1 MYNILI
7 PTDFSENARKA
18 VNYAI
23 WLFQGTDV
31 SLFIYNAYGTNRSDG
46 SMLISIDD
54 ILKKEA
60 DEKMAKEMARIE
72 DLKSTEMKVNGFVRN
87 CTLTS
92 YIHEVINDW
101 DIDLII
107 MGTKG
112 ETGIKGKLMGSNASS
127 VIRKV
132 DIPIITVPGTTVLDD
147 GGEFNIAFGTDL
159 KPFKGR
165 DQIAKMI
172 DAMNTDTRKVHLELF
187 YISPEKTEIREE
199 SRNYMD
205 QLCSS
210 GNCQYM
216 NIVDDSI
223 EKGLEHYIDTKK
235 PDLLMLVQRRDS
247 FINRILGNS
256 ISHSMLMKAE
266 LPMIVL
272 HDVNS

>member
-7 PTDFSENARKA
+7 PTDFSDNARKA

-31 SLFIYNAYGTNRSDG
+31 SLFVYNAYGTNRSEG

-60 DEKMAKEMARIE
+60 EVEMAREKERIN
-72 DLKSTEMKVNGFVRN
+72 DLKSADMKVNVFMRN

-92 YIHEVINDW
+92 FIHEVISDW

-112 ETGIKGKLMGSNASS
+112 ETGIKGKLMGSNASNI
-127 VIRKV
+127 IRKV
-132 DIPIITVPGTTVLDD
+132 DIPIITVPGNTVMDD
-147 GGEFNIAFGTDL
+147 GGEYNIAFGTDL

-172 DAMNTDTRKVHLELF
+172 ATMNTEKRKVHLEIF
-187 YISPEKTEIREE
+187 YISPEKTEISDE

-205 QLCSS
+205 QLCTT

-216 NIVDDSI
+216 NIVDSSI

-247 FINRILGNS
+247 FITRILGNS

-272 HDVNS
+272 HDLD